1 MITHSQPIALPNT
14 SQSNHVD
21 NSRNSSTNANGG
33 SGQQLPHAVPSSSS
47 TNTSTGLNH
56 IAIARSNHSNG
67 RNGVDY
73 AMQDA
78 GSYTG
83 SEGAFN
89 PASFTRHFLGSP
101 ISWRAASWGMP
112 SSIGN
117 GGNRWNGHTAS
128 PSQALFGSIE

>member
-21 NSRNSSTNANGG
+21 NSRNLSTNA
-33 SGQQLPHAVPSSSS
+33 SGSSSQQQPHTNSMSTS

-56 IAIARSNHSNG
+56 IAIARSNLSSG
-67 RNGVDY
+67 RNGADY

-83 SEGAFN
+83 SEGTFN